1 MTTQEILKLCGKGE
15 QTPVQMKERV
25 TDAYEVGKEM
35 VCYANERGGG
45 MIIIGVNDKTGKIN
59 ALSRTEVQ
67 EQTGL
72 LSQIA
77 ADQVH
82 PAVSIKTE
90 NVDIP
95 GGQLIAVT
103 VLEGINKPY
112 KDNKGIVW
120 VKNGANKRRVID
132 NAEIAEMM
140 SDSGTFRQDEA
151 LVPGASFAD
160 LDQEVIKKYLA
171 NRFESVY
178 RRRGLSIEKIQ
189 DATADELVSWA
200 ASGMTV
206 EKLFKNAGL
215 IRPDDGLTY
224 AAILLFGKHTQRWL
238 PTATVKCVS
247 FVGNSL
253 GGTEFRDKL
262 DDLDADGGLLKQF
275 DAMMSFLK
283 RNLRNIQVES
293 GFNSLGQLEIP
304 IDALS
309 EICSNA
315 LLHRSYSREAPVRLF
330 IFDNRVEIHSPGVLP
345 GGLQVEDVMMGT
357 SFPRNRMVFT
367 HGVFLLPYTGVGS
380 GFIRVRELDDDI
392 EVLNDE
398 KRKEVIVT
406 FWRGSNQESV
416 RVTEHRGEV
425 TKKSNQETKKVTK
438 KSNQETKLSGKL
450 KDIVNYCTV
459 PRTAQEIMARLGIT
473 NQSKN
478 RKKYIVSLVERG
490 LLKLT
495 IPDNPKDRHQKYVK
509 V

>member
-25 TDAYEVGKEM
+25 TDAYELGKEM

-45 MIIIGVNDKTGKIN
+45 MIIIGVNDKTGKVN

-72 LSQIA
+72 LSKIA
-77 ADQVH
+77 TDQVH

-90 NVDIP
+90 NVDVP

-120 VKNGANKRRVID
+120 VKNGANKRRIVD

-151 LVPGASFAD
+151 LIPGATIAD
-160 LDQEVIKKYLA
+160 LDMNVIKTYLTR
-171 NRFESVY
+171 RFEASY
-178 RRRGLSIEKIQ
+178 KSKDLTYEQIQ
-189 DATADELVSWA
+189 DATADELVSLA

-206 EKLFKNAGL
+206 ERLLKNFGL
-215 IRPDDGLTY
+215 IRSDGGITY
-224 AAILLFGKHTQRWL
+224 AAMLLFGRHPWRWL

-247 FVGNSL
+247 FIGNSL
-253 GGTEFRDKL
+253 GGTEFRDKM
-262 DDLDADGGLLKQF
+262 DDLDADGGILVQYE
-275 DAMMSFLK
+275 AMMAFLK
-283 RNLRNIQVES
+283 RNLHNVQVDS
-293 GFNSLGQLEIP
+293 DFNSLGQLEIP
-304 IDALS
+304 IGALS

-315 LLHRSYSREAPVRLF
+315 LLHRSYSWETPIRLF
-330 IFDNRVEIHSPGVLP
+330 VFDNRVEIHSPGALP
-345 GGLQVEDVMMGT
+345 SGLEVEDVLSGT
-357 SFPRNRMVFT
+357 SLPRNKMLFT
-367 HGVFLLPYTGVGS
+367 HGAFLLPYSGIGS
-380 GFIRVRELDDDI
+380 GFLRARELDDKM
-392 EVLNDE
+392 EVVND
-398 KRKEVIVT
+398 T
-406 FWRGSNQESV
+406 QGSNQESV
-416 RVTEHRGEV
+416 IVTEHSNGV
-425 TKKSNQETKKVTK
+425 TKKSNQEQQKVTK
-438 KSNQETKLSGKL
+438 KSNQEDKLPGKI
-450 KDIVNYCTV
+450 KDVVNFCTV
-459 PRTAQEIMARLGIT
+459 PRTAQEIMARIGIT

-478 RKKYIVSLVERG
+478 RKRYISALVEQG

-495 IPDNPKDRHQKYVK
+495 IPDNPKDRNQKYVK